1 MKKYYGRAID
11 EVLTSGY
18 DLAAVCF
25 NSQQLWLP
33 AQDQVKIPVLVEE
46 GPWALTPMG
55 PSICSIDSQWLLR
68 REESLSLGNLDT
80 TTTYAPVDGPI
91 ALHVDSANW
100 TQEIINNEK

>member
-1 MKKYYGRAID
+1 M
-11 EVLTSGY
+11 
-18 DLAAVCF
+18 
-25 NSQQLWLP
+25 
-33 AQDQVKIPVLVEE
+33 EE

>member
-33 AQDQVKIPVLVEE
+33 AQDPAHQYATHTQGKKKNTLPTYLQKTLIE
-46 GPWALTPMG
+46 
-55 PSICSIDSQWLLR
+55 LR
-68 REESLSLGNLDT
+68 ES
-80 TTTYAPVDGPI
+80 
-91 ALHVDSANW
+91 
-100 TQEIINNEK
+100 